1 MVASLKVHQRLFCS
15 EILPSRP
22 SAFVIILHD
31 LPRLLSTL
39 LSNTGTT
46 WLREFGRQNVG
57 NFLCIPTTANLIVK
71 MLITYTILLL
81 DTPRQLP
88 VIRFNPV
95 GGYMVLVY

>member
-1 MVASLKVHQRLFCS
+1 MVASVKVHQRLICS

-46 WLREFGRQNVG
+46 LLLGVGRQNVG
-57 NFLCIPTTANLIVK
+57 KL
-71 MLITYTILLL
+71 
-81 DTPRQLP
+81 
-88 VIRFNPV
+88 
-95 GGYMVLVY
+95 